1 MKNKLLRGVLLAYA
15 LLFSI
20 VTKGQNWSDYVFST
34 AIDTT
39 KWHDISVGS
48 TTIIGS
54 NVMGTMMSDSAKRR
68 LTKVND
74 ADLVILARAIDELQE
89 TLLVNYMSYKNA
101 LQEFEM
107 ASKIT
112 AERKKTYEKLSS
124 GSGVDNIKIINGG
137 TA

>member
-1 MKNKLLRGVLLAYA
+1 MGTASAVIQTTVREIRKLSYA

-54 NVMGTMMSDSAKRR
+54 NVNDTATGLLDIGFNFFFGNSYYNKFSVTENGSMGLGTTSIGANAYAGGFGYLASPKYFKR
-68 LTKVND
+68 
-74 ADLVILARAIDELQE
+74 
-89 TLLVNYMSYKNA
+89 
-101 LQEFEM
+101 
-107 ASKIT
+107 
-112 AERKKTYEKLSS
+112 
-124 GSGVDNIKIINGG
+124 
-137 TA
+137 